1 MVCWVTEIF
10 IGNIKSNIME
20 KFLIEVPHAG
30 DKESC
35 MRAIQTFL
43 KSGSHFVTNA
53 EWGCTDGEHKAW
65 MIVEI
70 ENKAE
75 AKRILPPHYRAN
87 AKITRI
93 SKFTRKQMEEAV
105 SEYHH

>member
-1 MVCWVTEIF
+1 VSGIF
-10 IGNIKSNIME
+10 KWNFKYIMME

-30 DKESC
+30 DKASC

-43 KSGSHFVTNA
+43 RSGSHFVTNA

-65 MIVEI
+65 MIVEV
-70 ENKAE
+70 ESKEE
-75 AKRILPPHYRAN
+75 AKRILPSHYRVN

-93 SKFTRKQMEEAV
+93 SKFTRKQMDEAV